1 MIDGALIA
9 VVVPARNEADWIG
22 EVVSTMPRF
31 VDLVVVVDDGSTD
44 DTLARAR
51 GAATTS
57 ELVALRMPR
66 NVGVGA
72 AIVAGYHR
80 AAAGGAAV
88 AAVMA
93 GDGQMHPADLRAVID
108 PVLRGEAD
116 YVKGNRL
123 GHPDAWRVMPKERW
137 LGSFVL
143 SKLTSWAAG
152 VSVVDSQ
159 CGFTALSGRALRS
172 LDLATLWPRF
182 GYPNDLIGTL
192 ARAGLPIAEVSVR
205 PVYRGERS
213 DLRPWHL
220 ASIGYVIGRL
230 GWRRLVAKLPPA

>member
-9 VVVPARNEADWIG
+9 VVVPARNEAAWIG
-22 EVVSTMPRF
+22 EVVSTMPGF
-31 VDLVVVVDDGSTD
+31 VDLVVVVDDASTD
-44 DTLARAR
+44 DTLTCAQAAV
-51 GAATTS
+51 GAA
-57 ELVALRMPR
+57 ELVALRMGR

-72 AIVAGYHR
+72 AIVAGYQC
-80 AAAGGAAV
+80 AAARGAAV

-123 GHPDAWRVMPKERW
+123 AHPGAWRIMPKARW
-137 LGSFVL
+137 LGSIVL
-143 SKLTSWAAG
+143 SKVTSWAAG
-152 VSVVDSQ
+152 VSVRDSQ
-159 CGFTALSGRALRS
+159 CGFTAISGQALRR
-172 LDLATLWPRF
+172 LDLAALWPRF
-182 GYPNDLIGTL
+182 GYPNDLIGTV
-192 ARAGLPIAEVSVR
+192 ARAGLRIAEVSVR

-220 ASIGYVIGRL
+220 APISFVIGRV
-230 GWRRLVAKLPPA
+230 GWRRLADWRHRL

>member
-9 VVVPARNEADWIG
+9 VVVPARNEAAWIG
-22 EVVSTMPRF
+22 EVVSTMPR
-31 VDLVVVVDDGSTD
+31 VGDLVVVVDDESSD

-51 GAATTS
+51 AAATS
-57 ELVALRMPR
+57 AAVVALRMKR

-72 AIVAGYHR
+72 AIVAGYQC
-80 AAAGGAAV
+80 AAARGAAV
-88 AAVMA
+88 VAVMA

-108 PVLRGEAD
+108 PVLRGGAD

-123 GHPDAWRVMPKERW
+123 AQPGAWRIMPKARW
-137 LGSFVL
+137 LGSIVL

-152 VSVVDSQ
+152 VPVLDSQ
-159 CGFTALSGRALRS
+159 CGFTALSGHAVRR

-182 GYPNDLIGTL
+182 GYPNDLIGTV
-192 ARAGLPIAEVSVR
+192 ARAGLRMAEVSVR

-220 ASIGYVIGRL
+220 ASIGFVIARV
-230 GWRRLVAKLPPA
+230 GWRRLAAQHRQH